1 MVIPM
6 RRLRE
11 PTLATLFSGLA
22 TALFSATLYAD
33 TNVNFTA
40 SVQKDTCQ
48 IKIDG
53 NGTVNFAT
61 IAPAYFADGI
71 TAETDYE
78 GGKEF
83 TIKLISRPISDGK
96 ITNVTFNF
104 APLNGQFSPEN
115 QQVFPND
122 IATGAGGVDN
132 VGVVIFTTDSPRT
145 NVLNTD
151 GSSRATFAAST
162 YSDTVWTFYS
172 RMQKIRSAEKVTTGE
187 LSSRVLVNVSYE

>member
-1 MVIPM
+1 MM
-6 RRLRE
+6 RLRKL
-11 PTLATLFSGLA
+11 TLAALFSGLA
-22 TALFSATLYAD
+22 TALFIAPLYAD
-33 TNVNFTA
+33 TNVDFTA
-40 SVQKDTCQ
+40 FVQKDTCQ
-48 IKIDG
+48 LEINGD
-53 NGTVNFAT
+53 GTVNLT
-61 IAPAYFADGI
+61 TVAPAYFADGI

-83 TIKLISRPISDGK
+83 TIRLISCPVSDGK

-104 APLNGQFSPEN
+104 APLSGQFSPEN

-122 IATGAGGVDN
+122 IASNAGGVSN

-172 RMQKIRSAEKVTTGE
+172 RMQKIRSTEKVTTGE